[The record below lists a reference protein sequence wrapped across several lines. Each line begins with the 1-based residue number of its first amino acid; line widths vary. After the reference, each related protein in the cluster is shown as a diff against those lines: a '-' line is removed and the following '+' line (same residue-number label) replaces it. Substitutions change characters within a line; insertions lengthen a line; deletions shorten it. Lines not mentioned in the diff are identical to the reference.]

1 MNELEFGLAAVYRII
16 KKTGAERVGDDA
28 AEELRT
34 VLEEFG
40 IKIAEQAL
48 VYAKHAGRKTV
59 KSSDIRLA
67 VNEIVFSTSIVLSVI
82 VFSCNT
88 KSGTS
93 NSLFPSN
100 SSFIVKP
107 SASFSLP
114 VNAVA
119 L

>member
-1 MNELEFGLAAVYRII
+1 MSDLEFGLAAVYRII

-67 VNEIVFSTSIVLSVI
+67 VDEI
-82 VFSCNT
+82 N
-88 KSGTS
+88 KK
-93 NSLFPSN
+93 N
-100 SSFIVKP
+100 
-107 SASFSLP
+107 
-114 VNAVA
+114 
-119 L
+119 

>member
-1 MNELEFGLAAVYRII
+1 M
-16 KKTGAERVGDDA
+16 GDDA

-67 VNEIVFSTSIVLSVI
+67 VNEI
-82 VFSCNT
+82 N
-88 KSGTS
+88 KK
-93 NSLFPSN
+93 N
-100 SSFIVKP
+100 
-107 SASFSLP
+107 
-114 VNAVA
+114 
-119 L
+119 